1 MQTFLPFADFF
12 KSLRVLDYRRLGKQ
26 RVEAFQLLCANGDEW
41 ALLERK
47 RRTGKTTA
55 YKGWINHPAAIMW
68 RGYNEA
74 LSVYMNICIQEWE
87 LRGYNNTMS
96 KRQYLFG
103 EFFSMKD
110 YSNMVEMPHWLGNED
125 LHASHRSN
133 LLAKDSEFYS
143 KYNWAEAPGMPYYWP
158 NNARVAK

>member
-1 MQTFLPFADFF
+1 MQTFLPFADFA

-41 ALLERK
+41 ALKERK

-55 YKGWINHPAAIMW
+55 YKGWLNHPAAVMW

-74 LSVYMNICIQEWE
+74 LSVYMNLCIHEWQA
-87 LRGYNNTMS
+87 RGYNNTMS
-96 KRQYLFG
+96 KREYLFN
-103 EFFSMKD
+103 EFFTMQD
-110 YSNMVEMPHWLGNED
+110 YSNVVEMPPWLGDER

-133 LLAKDSEFYS
+133 LLAKEPKFYTQYHWEES
-143 KYNWAEAPGMPYYWP
+143 PDIPYYWP
-158 NNARVAK
+158 EQ